1 MNMDI
6 KFAFFEKLEKCG
18 VFSLIDSFFVSGD
31 FAALA
36 GEAQPFR
43 MNIGPKGLT
52 IISPDGSRE
61 YARQRFEDS
70 RVPDMPANLL
80 RDFMGIVI
88 EYCQEHHG
96 EYEYRFAPRELA
108 EDEINPAEARLVEFT
123 RDIPSPD
130 TPVPGTGFGF
140 HNRPGGDF
148 GGSRPGS
155 GSGNYRIY
163 NRPGGDYSGPR
174 AGGMPVSSY
183 GAVRRQSSIS
193 PVPDA
198 RPSGYVIGVMK
209 K

>member
-18 VFSLIDSFFVSGD
+18 VFSLIDSFFASGD

-108 EDEINPAEARLVEFT
+108 EDEINPAEARLMELT
-123 RDIPSPD
+123 RDIPAPD
-130 TPVPGTGFGF
+130 APAPGPGFGI

-148 GGSRPGS
+148 GGDMPDMPGNSGGGKRGGS
-155 GSGNYRIY
+155 GGAPSGGSM
-163 NRPGGDYSGPR
+163 PSG
-174 AGGMPVSSY
+174 GGMP
-183 GAVRRQSSIS
+183 GGR
-193 PVPDA
+193 
-198 RPSGYVIGVMK
+198 G
-209 K
+209 